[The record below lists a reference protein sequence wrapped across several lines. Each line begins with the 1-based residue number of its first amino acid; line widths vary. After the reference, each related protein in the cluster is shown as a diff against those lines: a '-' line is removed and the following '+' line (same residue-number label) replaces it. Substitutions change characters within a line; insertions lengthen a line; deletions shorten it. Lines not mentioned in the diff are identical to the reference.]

1 MAKRTLAS
9 VSVTELKAEIN
20 RRKKRIHTLVRK
32 RNRLVQQLQQIDTE
46 IEAEGGAEFV
56 RMSPAGAGRKR
67 GRPVGS
73 DCGKRPRDDANLS
86 DSMASVLS
94 GKTMGV
100 TELSEAVQKAGYRTT
115 SPNFRTI
122 VNQTLIKDK
131 RFKRVERGL
140 YTVK

>member
-1 MAKRTLAS
+1 MAKRALSSIS
-9 VSVTELKAEIN
+9 VSELQAEIS
-20 RRKKRIHTLVRK
+20 RRKKRVHTLVRK
-32 RNRLVQQLQQIDTE
+32 RNRLVQQLQQLDSE

-56 RMSPAGAGRKR
+56 RMAPVGSGRKR

-73 DCGKRPRDDANLS
+73 GGGRRPRNEANLA
-86 DSMASVLS
+86 DSMESVLT

-100 TELSEAVQKAGYRTT
+100 TELSEAVQKAGYRTM

>member
-1 MAKRTLAS
+1 MAKRALAS
-9 VSVTELKAEIN
+9 VSVVELKAEIN

-32 RNRLVQQLQQIDTE
+32 RNRLMEQLQRLDSE
-46 IEAEGGAEFV
+46 IEAEGGSEFV
-56 RMSPAGAGRKR
+56 KMSGAASGGARRGGGR
-67 GRPVGS
+67 
-73 DCGKRPRDDANLS
+73 RPRNEANLA
-86 DSMASVLS
+86 DSMVAVLQ

-100 TELSEAVQKAGYRTT
+100 TELSEAVQNAGYRTS

-131 RFKRVERGL
+131 RFKRVERGQ

>member
-1 MAKRTLAS
+1 MAKRHLAS
-9 VSVTELKAEIN
+9 VSVGELKAEIN
-20 RRKKRIHTLVRK
+20 RRKKRIRTLVSK
-32 RNRLVQQLQQIDTE
+32 RNRLVAQLQQLDSE

-56 RMSPAGAGRKR
+56 KMSAMGDGRRR
-67 GRPVGS
+67 GGGGR
-73 DCGKRPRDDANLS
+73 RPRNEANLA
-86 DSMASVLS
+86 DSMAAVLN

-100 TELSEAVQKAGYRTT
+100 TELSEAVQKAGYRTS

-131 RFKRVERGL
+131 RFKRVERGQ

>member
-1 MAKRTLAS
+1 
-9 VSVTELKAEIN
+9 
-20 RRKKRIHTLVRK
+20 
-32 RNRLVQQLQQIDTE
+32 
-46 IEAEGGAEFV
+46 
-56 RMSPAGAGRKR
+56 
-67 GRPVGS
+67 
-73 DCGKRPRDDANLS
+73 
-86 DSMASVLS
+86 MASVLS